1 MALVPH
7 RLAGLVL
14 AIVSLL
20 VPVSVAAAAPVTVDL
35 RIEGSAG
42 TLFEGPVTSDAASLT
57 TASSGGPHPC
67 NVGEN
72 TATPSATR
80 AATPTTAL
88 AASGVDWD
96 ATWSA
101 SGFGNDF
108 LISRIGPDAS
118 GAAFWAVFV
127 NDRALDVGGCQFA
140 VAPGDDVLWAF
151 DGFGRKILR
160 LTGPSTATAGV
171 PVTMTV
177 RDGST
182 GLPVPGATVA
192 GATTDS
198 AGNASVTLTQP
209 GTQRL
214 KAEAPASVRSNALV
228 VTVGAPGAS
237 VQGVAAGSVD
247 RTAPRARLISP
258 RHGHTYRRARFAPRL
273 IRIATNE
280 RGSGVRTVKLR
291 LTRRV
296 GDRCWS
302 YSGRRER
309 FIGQRCGEGFFFTV
323 SDRGDVEYL
332 LPEKLPRGHYVL
344 DVVAIDK
351 ALNRDGVRER
361 GRNRSV
367 FDVR

>member
-1 MALVPH
+1 M
-7 RLAGLVL
+7 
-14 AIVSLL
+14 
-20 VPVSVAAAAPVTVDL
+20 
-35 RIEGSAG
+35 
-42 TLFEGPVTSDAASLT
+42 
-57 TASSGGPHPC
+57 
-67 NVGEN
+67 
-72 TATPSATR
+72 
-80 AATPTTAL
+80 
-88 AASGVDWD
+88 
-96 ATWSA
+96 
-101 SGFGNDF
+101 
-108 LISRIGPDAS
+108 
-118 GAAFWAVFV
+118 
-127 NDRALDVGGCQFA
+127 
-140 VAPGDDVLWAF
+140 
-151 DGFGRKILR
+151 
-160 LTGPSTATAGV
+160 
-171 PVTMTV
+171 
-177 RDGST
+177 
-182 GLPVPGATVA
+182 
-192 GATTDS
+192 
-198 AGNASVTLTQP
+198 
-209 GTQRL
+209 
-214 KAEAPASVRSNALV
+214 
-228 VTVGAPGAS
+228 
-237 VQGVAAGSVD
+237 QGVAAGSVD

>member
-1 MALVPH
+1 M
-7 RLAGLVL
+7 
-14 AIVSLL
+14 
-20 VPVSVAAAAPVTVDL
+20 
-35 RIEGSAG
+35 
-42 TLFEGPVTSDAASLT
+42 
-57 TASSGGPHPC
+57 
-67 NVGEN
+67 
-72 TATPSATR
+72 
-80 AATPTTAL
+80 
-88 AASGVDWD
+88 DWD

-108 LISRIGPDAS
+108 LISRIGSDANGS
-118 GAAFWAVFV
+118 AFWAVFV

-228 VTVGAPGAS
+228 VAVGAPGAS

-309 FIGQRCGEGFFFTV
+309 FLGQKCGEGFFFTV
-323 SDRGDVEYL
+323 SE
-332 LPEKLPRGHYVL
+332 LPRGHYVL